1 MNELELTHGSH
12 PREPSSNTKWR
23 LVLSSSQT
31 KKKEK
36 KGVELEQEL
45 LIQDWLVYTLS
56 YKIKKRKKDFVRCV
70 GGVSLRCLNQV
81 LKTIRME

>member
-1 MNELELTHGSH
+1 MDPTLESRVQTQNGGSCWA
-12 PREPSSNTKWR
+12 RVK
-23 LVLSSSQT
+23 Q

-56 YKIKKRKKDFVRCV
+56 YKIKKRKKDFVRCA
-70 GGVSLRCLNQV
+70 GESHFDA
-81 LKTIRME
+81 